1 MMQSTQCTVSRTCL
15 GRSMGTGLVE
25 DQVVPLATAPDDRSR
40 PGGTIPG
47 EGTLSCGSRGSAG
60 LRREPFDMM

>member
-1 MMQSTQCTVSRTCL
+1 MMQSTQCTVSRTRL

-25 DQVVPLATAPDDRSR
+25 DQVVPLATAPNDRSR

-47 EGTLSCGSRGSAG
+47 EGTLS
-60 LRREPFDMM
+60 LRVTWFGWAPQGAI